1 MNFNLNAEQVEQV
14 YVIVNHGEA
23 RKILSA
29 AKHLGISNGTVLLA
43 KGTAQN
49 RLLAILELGDIRKEV
64 ILMLAKKLKAR
75 DALQQ
80 LTAQFH
86 FNKPNHG
93 IAFTIP
99 FHTICGIG
107 NGDRYSCEISEGEE
121 TGMYQAIFVIVDKGK
136 AEYAIEAASKA
147 GARGG
152 TIMHGRGAG
161 AADTSVLFSVEVEP
175 EKEIALIIA
184 DKQIT
189 QPIVDSVVTTLELDK
204 PGNGVVFVQNV
215 SSAYGLY

>member
-1 MNFNLNAEQVEQV
+1 MNFNANSEQIEQI
-14 YVIVNHGEA
+14 YVIVNHGDA
-23 RKILSA
+23 RKILSS
-29 AKHLGISNGTVLLA
+29 AKQLGISNGTVLHA
-43 KGTAQN
+43 KGTAQS
-49 RLLAILELGDIRKEV
+49 RLLAFLELGDIRKEI
-64 ILMLAKKLKAR
+64 ILMLAKKQKAQAVLEGLASR
-75 DALQQ
+75 FQ
-80 LTAQFH
+80 

-99 FHTICGIG
+99 LLIICGVG
-107 NGDRYSCEISEGEE
+107 NGDRFTCETNEGEE

-136 AEYAIEAASKA
+136 AEYAIEAASNA

-184 DKQIT
+184 DKKIT
-189 QPIVDSVVTTLELDK
+189 KAIVDSVVKTLEIDK
-204 PGNGVVFVQNV
+204 PGNGIVFVQDV
-215 SSAYGLY
+215 SNAYGLS

>member
-1 MNFNLNAEQVEQV
+1 MNFNAHTEQIEQI

-23 RKILSA
+23 RKILLA
-29 AKHLGISNGTVLLA
+29 AKQLGITNCTVLHA
-43 KGTAQN
+43 KGTARS
-49 RLLAILELGDIRKEV
+49 RLLAFLELGDIRKEI
-64 ILMLAKKLKAR
+64 ILMLAKKQKAQA
-75 DALQQ
+75 ALEGLASRFQ
-80 LTAQFH
+80 

-99 FHTICGIG
+99 LLTICGVG
-107 NGDRYSCEISEGEE
+107 NGDRFTCEISEGEE

-136 AEYAIEAASKA
+136 AEYAIEAASNA

-152 TIMHGRGAG
+152 TIMHGRGTG
-161 AADTSVLFSVEVEP
+161 KADTSVLFSVEVEP
-175 EKEIALIIA
+175 EKEIALIVA

-189 QPIVDSVVTTLELDK
+189 EAIVDSVAKTLELDK
-204 PGNGVVFVQNV
+204 PGNGIVFVQNV